1 MRLSAAPTHRM
12 AEEEIPRDPRWAI
25 PLAAIGAILLA
36 IIWYWEQPTLLAFG
50 LVTAAIA
57 AILGLLYLGL
67 SYNGSKSKL
76 YGLKPLTTRMPAVSQ
91 PKGHVHFR
99 TKMFWTVG
107 VLLMY
112 FLLANI
118 YIFGVDQAT
127 VIDLFAS
134 YRAILAGAQGTLMH
148 LGIGPIVTG
157 SIIMQLFTGAKIISL
172 DLTDDED
179 KGMYQ
184 GTQKV
189 LVLAMIFVEAVPQV
203 FGYLTPASSVV
214 ARFGTA
220 SPGNG
225 VLLADAVI
233 IAQLVFGSYLVFLM
247 DEVVS
252 KWGIGSGISLFIAAG
267 VSQQIIQGTINWIP
281 TNPSVAVSAN
291 NPPSGTIPKVLWFL
305 TNYSSSQM
313 ASGGWERILLQQPN
327 PIVALVGT
335 AAIFFLVAWTE
346 STRIELPLSHAEA
359 RGARGR
365 YPLRLIY
372 ASNIPVILMSALLA
386 NVSMIS
392 ILLWSNPTLSHF
404 PVLGHQWW
412 VGTYPSADFARTN
425 GISQSQPI
433 GGGAYYL
440 STVNGLEAWLLP
452 MLNAQIYGAF
462 LFGHTWWEGLVHVG
476 VYFGAMVGGSILFAK
491 FWIQTTNMGPEAVAR
506 QIESTGMQI
515 PGFRRE
521 PRVLRRVLERY
532 IPVITVI
539 SGASVGALAAG
550 ADLIGTLGNASGTG
564 VLLMVGIIINLYEAM
579 GREQLME
586 MNPLFRRFLGG
597 ES

>member
-1 MRLSAAPTHRM
+1 M
-12 AEEEIPRDPRWAI
+12 AEEEIPRNPRWAI
-25 PLAAIGAILLA
+25 PLAALGAVFLA
-36 IIWYWEQPTLLAFG
+36 LIWFWVAPTLLGFLLAVVVVVVV
-50 LVTAAIA
+50 LS
-57 AILGLLYLGL
+57 LLYLGL
-67 SYNGSKSKL
+67 SYDGPKSRL
-76 YGLKPLTTRMPAVSQ
+76 YGLKPVTSRMPAVAQ

-107 VLLMY
+107 VLLLY
-112 FLLANI
+112 FLLTNI
-118 YIFGVDQAT
+118 YLFGVDQAT

-134 YRAILAGAQGTLMH
+134 YRAILAGAQGTLMD

-157 SIIMQLFTGAKIISL
+157 SIIMQLFTGAKIINL

-189 LVLAMIFVEAVPQV
+189 LVVAMIFIEAVPQV
-203 FGYLTPASSVV
+203 FGYISPSTSIVTT
-214 ARFGTA
+214 FGTI

-225 VLLADAVI
+225 LLLANAII

-267 VSQQIIQGTINWIP
+267 VSQQIIQGTLNWVP
-281 TNPSVAVSAN
+281 QNPSAAITAS
-291 NPPSGTIPKVLWFL
+291 NPPSGTIPKTFWFL
-305 TNYSSSQM
+305 THYNASQM
-313 ASGGWERILLQQPN
+313 AGGGWEEVILRAPN
-327 PIVALVGT
+327 PVVALVGT

-386 NVSMIS
+386 NVSVFTV
-392 ILLWSNPTLSHF
+392 LLWSNPTLVHF
-404 PVLGHQWW
+404 PLLGHQWW
-412 VGTYPSADFARTN
+412 VGSYPTSAEVSAT
-425 GISQSQPI
+425 GVSATQPLT
-433 GGGAYYL
+433 GGAYYL
-440 STVNGLEAWLLP
+440 STINGLESWLLP
-452 MLNAQIYGAF
+452 ILNYQEYGGF
-462 LFGHTWWEGLVHVG
+462 LYGHAWWQGLVHVA
-476 VYFGAMVGGSILFAK
+476 VYFSAMVGGSILFAK

-506 QIESTGMQI
+506 QIEASGMQI

-521 PRVLRRVLERY
+521 PRVLRRVLQRY

-539 SGASVGALAAG
+539 SGAAVGALAAG

-586 MNPLFRRFLGG
+586 MNPLLRRFLGG
-597 ES
+597 ET

>member
-1 MRLSAAPTHRM
+1 M
-12 AEEEIPRDPRWAI
+12 ADEEIPRDSRWAI
-25 PLAAIGAILLA
+25 PLAILGFLVVALVWFWDRPTILA
-36 IIWYWEQPTLLAFG
+36 LG
-50 LVTAAIA
+50 LVAVGMFVV
-57 AILGLLYLGL
+57 LGLVYLGL
-67 SYNGSKSKL
+67 SYDGPKSRL
-76 YGLKPLTTRMPAVSQ
+76 YGLQPITSRMPAVSQ

-99 TKMFWTVG
+99 TKLFWTIG
-107 VLLMY
+107 VLLLY

-118 YIFGVDQAT
+118 YLFGVDQST

-157 SIIMQLFTGAKIISL
+157 SIIMQLFTGAKIIDL

-189 LVLAMIFVEAVPQV
+189 LVVAMIFVEAIPQV
-203 FGYLTPASSVV
+203 FGYLTPSASIVTRLG
-214 ARFGTA
+214 AA

-225 VLLADAVI
+225 LLLSNVVI
-233 IAQLVFGSYLVFLM
+233 VAQLVFGSYLVFLM

-252 KWGIGSGISLFIAAG
+252 KWGIGSGVSLFIAAG
-267 VSQQIIQGTINWIP
+267 VSQQIIQGTLNWVP
-281 TNPSVAVSAN
+281 GTPSSPISAQ
-291 NPPSGTIPKVLWFL
+291 NPPSGTIPKTLWFL
-305 TNYSSSQM
+305 THYSASQL
-313 ASGGWERILLQQPN
+313 ASGGWEQILLRQPN
-327 PIVALVGT
+327 PVVALVGT
-335 AAIFFLVAWTE
+335 AVIFFLVAWTE

-386 NVSMIS
+386 NVSMVT

-404 PVLGHQWW
+404 PLLGHAWW
-412 VGTYPSADFARTN
+412 VGSYYNSAQSVAH
-425 GISQSQPI
+425 GGVSQTQPI
-433 GGGAYYL
+433 SGGAYYL
-440 STVNGLEAWLLP
+440 STPSGLESWLLP
-452 MLNAQIYGAF
+452 ILNYGQYSTY
-462 LFGHTWWEGLVHVG
+462 LYGHTWWEGLVHVV

-506 QIESTGMQI
+506 QIEATGMQI

-539 SGASVGALAAG
+539 SGAAVGALAAG

-564 VLLMVGIIINLYEAM
+564 VLLTVGIIINLYEAM

-586 MNPLFRRFLGG
+586 MNPLLRRFLGG
-597 ES
+597 EG

>member
-1 MRLSAAPTHRM
+1 M
-12 AEEEIPRDPRWAI
+12 ADEELPRNPRWAL
-25 PLAAIGAILLA
+25 PLAILGIVILA
-36 IIWYWEQPTLLAFG
+36 VVWFWEAPTLLAFV
-50 LVTAAIA
+50 LVGIA
-57 AILGLLYLGL
+57 VFVVLGLLYLGL
-67 SYNGSKSKL
+67 SYSGPKSRL
-76 YGLKPLTTRMPAVSQ
+76 YGLKPITTRMPAVAQ

-107 VLLMY
+107 VLLLY
-112 FLLANI
+112 FLLTNI
-118 YIFGVDQAT
+118 YLFGVDQAT

-157 SIIMQLFTGAKIISL
+157 SIIMQLFTGAKIINL

-179 KGMYQ
+179 KGTYQ

-189 LVLAMIFVEAVPQV
+189 LVVAMIFVEAIPQV
-203 FGYLTPASSVV
+203 YGYLTPSASLVTSL
-214 ARFGTA
+214 GNA

-225 VLLADAVI
+225 LLLANTII

-267 VSQQIIQGTINWIP
+267 VSQQIIQGTLNWIP
-281 TNPSVAVSAN
+281 QNPSLPITST
-291 NPPSGTIPKVLWFL
+291 NPPSGTIPKTLWFL
-305 TNYSSSQM
+305 THYTASQM
-313 ASGGWERILLQQPN
+313 AGGGWEQVLLRAPN
-327 PIVALVGT
+327 PIIALVGT

-386 NVSMIS
+386 NVSVFS
-392 ILLWSNPTLSHF
+392 VLLWSNPTLLHF
-404 PVLGHQWW
+404 PLLGHQWW
-412 VGTYPSADFARTN
+412 VGSYPTQAQVSTGAISAT
-425 GISQSQPI
+425 QPLT
-433 GGGAYYL
+433 GGAYYL
-440 STVNGLEAWLLP
+440 STVNGLESWLLP
-452 MLNAQIYGAF
+452 ILNYQQYGSF
-462 LFGHTWWEGLVHVG
+462 LYGHTWWQGLIHVA
-476 VYFGAMVGGSILFAK
+476 VYFSAMVGGSILFAK

-506 QIESTGMQI
+506 QIEASGMQI

-521 PRVLRRVLERY
+521 PRVLRRVLQRY

-539 SGASVGALAAG
+539 SGAAVGALAAG

-586 MNPLFRRFLGG
+586 MNPLLRRFLGG

>member
-1 MRLSAAPTHRM
+1 M
-12 AEEEIPRDPRWAI
+12 ADEEIPRDHRWAVA
-25 PLAAIGAILLA
+25 LAVVGIVLLA
-36 IIWYWEQPTLLAFG
+36 LIWYWGSPTPVAFALAAVIVF
-50 LVTAAIA
+50 VVM
-57 AILGLLYLGL
+57 GLLYLGL
-67 SYNGSKSKL
+67 SYNGSRSRL
-76 YGLKPLTTRMPAVSQ
+76 YGLKPITTRMPAVTQ

-99 TKMFWTVG
+99 TKMFWTIG
-107 VLLMY
+107 VLLTY
-112 FLLANI
+112 FLLTNI
-118 YIFGVDQAT
+118 YLFGVDQAT

-157 SIIMQLFTGAKIISL
+157 SIIMQLFTGAKIINL

-179 KGMYQ
+179 KGTYQ

-189 LVLAMIFVEAVPQV
+189 LVIAMIFIEAVPQV
-203 FGYLTPASSVV
+203 FGYLTPSASLVTSL
-214 ARFGTA
+214 GQA

-225 VLLADAVI
+225 LLLGNAI
-233 IAQLVFGSYLVFLM
+233 IVAQLVFGSYLVFLM

-267 VSQQIIQGTINWIP
+267 VSQQIIQGTLNWV
-281 TNPSVAVSAN
+281 PSTPGSPLSLN
-291 NPPSGTIPKVLWFL
+291 NPPSGTIPKTIYFF
-305 TNYSSSQM
+305 TNLSASQM
-313 ASGGWERILLQQPN
+313 AGGGWERVLLRAPN
-327 PIVALVGT
+327 PIIALVGT

-386 NVSMIS
+386 NVSVFT
-392 ILLWSNPTLSHF
+392 ILLWTNPTLVHF
-404 PVLGHQWW
+404 PLIGHQWW
-412 VGTYPSADFARTN
+412 IGSYPTTAYATAN
-425 GISQSQPI
+425 GISQTQPLT
-433 GGGAYYL
+433 GGAYYF

-452 MLNAQIYGAF
+452 ILNYQQYGSF
-462 LFGHTWWEGLVHVG
+462 LVGHAWWQGLIHVG

-506 QIESTGMQI
+506 QIEASGMQI

-539 SGASVGALAAG
+539 SGAAVGALAAG

-586 MNPLFRRFLGG
+586 MNPLLRRFLGG

>member
-1 MRLSAAPTHRM
+1 M
-12 AEEEIPRDPRWAI
+12 AEEEIPRDRRWAL
-25 PLAAIGAILLA
+25 PLALIGGLLLA
-36 IIWYWEQPTLLAFG
+36 VLWFWEAPTIVAFAVIA
-50 LVTAAIA
+50 LVVFIV
-57 AILGLLYLGL
+57 LGLLYLGL
-67 SYNGSKSKL
+67 SYNGTRSKL
-76 YGLKPLTTRMPAVSQ
+76 YGLKPITTRMPAVAQ

-99 TKMFWTVG
+99 TKLFWTLG

-112 FLLANI
+112 FLLTNI
-118 YIFGVDQAT
+118 YLFGVDQAT

-157 SIIMQLFTGAKIISL
+157 SIIMQLFTGAKIINL

-184 GTQKV
+184 GSQKV
-189 LVLAMIFVEAVPQV
+189 VVVAMIFVEAIPQV
-203 FGYLTPASSVV
+203 YGYLTPSASLVSS
-214 ARFGTA
+214 FGQA
-220 SPGNG
+220 SAGNG
-225 VLLADAVI
+225 VLLANSVI
-233 IAQLVFGSYLVFLM
+233 VAQLVFGSYLVFLM

-267 VSQQIIQGTINWIP
+267 VSQQIIQGTLNWVP
-281 TNPSVAVSAN
+281 QSPGAPLSQSNL
-291 NPPSGTIPKVLWFL
+291 PSGTIPKTLWIL
-305 TNYSSSQM
+305 THYTASQM
-313 ASGGWERILLQQPN
+313 AGGGWEQVILRQPN

-335 AAIFFLVAWTE
+335 AAIFFLVAWTA

-386 NVSMIS
+386 NVSMVS
-392 ILLWSNPTLSHF
+392 ILLWTNPTLVHF

-412 VGTYPSADFARTN
+412 VGAYPASASAAQLMGVTQTTP
-425 GISQSQPI
+425 IS
-433 GGGAYYL
+433 GGAYYL

-452 MLNAQIYGAF
+452 ILNSQVYGGY
-462 LFGHTWWEGLVHVG
+462 LVGHSVWQGLLHVV

-506 QIESTGMQI
+506 QIEASGMQI

-539 SGASVGALAAG
+539 SGAAVGALAAG

-586 MNPLFRRFLGG
+586 MNPLLRRFLGG

>member
-1 MRLSAAPTHRM
+1 M
-12 AEEEIPRDPRWAI
+12 ADEEIPRDGRWAL
-25 PLAAIGAILLA
+25 PLLVLGVIVLVLL
-36 IIWYWEQPTLLAFG
+36 WFWEQPTPLAFG
-50 LVTAAIA
+50 LIAAATAAVLA
-57 AILGLLYLGL
+57 LLYLGL
-67 SYNGSKSKL
+67 SYNGPRSKL
-76 YGLKPLTTRMPAVSQ
+76 YGLKPLTTRLPAVTQ

-99 TKMFWTVG
+99 TKMFWTIG
-107 VLLMY
+107 VLLLY
-112 FLLANI
+112 FLLTNI
-118 YIFGVDQAT
+118 YLFGVDQAT

-157 SIIMQLFTGAKIISL
+157 SIIMQLFTGAKIINL

-179 KGMYQ
+179 KGVYQ

-189 LVLAMIFVEAVPQV
+189 IVIAMIFIEAVPQV
-203 FGYLTPASSVV
+203 FGYLTPSASLVTSL
-214 ARFGTA
+214 GQA
-220 SPGNG
+220 SAGNG
-225 VLLADAVI
+225 LLLANSI
-233 IAQLVFGSYLVFLM
+233 IVAQLVFGSYLVFLM

-267 VSQQIIQGTINWIP
+267 VSQQIIQGTINWVP
-281 TNPSVAVSAN
+281 QNPALGVTLT
-291 NPPSGTIPKVLWFL
+291 NPPSGTIPKTIYFL
-305 TNYSSSQM
+305 THLSASQM
-313 ASGGWERILLQQPN
+313 AGGGWEQILLRQPN

-346 STRIELPLSHAEA
+346 STRIELPLSHAES

-392 ILLWSNPTLSHF
+392 ILLWTNPALVHF
-404 PVLGHQWW
+404 PLLGHQWW
-412 VGTYPSADFARTN
+412 IGGYPTAAQ
-425 GISQSQPI
+425 ISQHGLSQTTPI
-433 GGGAYYL
+433 SGGAYYL
-440 STVNGLEAWLLP
+440 STVNGLESWLLP
-452 MLNAQIYGAF
+452 IFNYQTYGQFIYP
-462 LFGHTWWEGLVHVG
+462 HNVWQGLLHVAI
-476 VYFGAMVGGSILFAK
+476 YFGAMVGGSILFAK

-506 QIESTGMQI
+506 QIEASGMQI

-539 SGASVGALAAG
+539 SGAAVGALAAG

-586 MNPLFRRFLGG
+586 MNPLLRRFLGG

>member
-1 MRLSAAPTHRM
+1 
-12 AEEEIPRDPRWAI
+12 
-25 PLAAIGAILLA
+25 
-36 IIWYWEQPTLLAFG
+36 
-50 LVTAAIA
+50 
-57 AILGLLYLGL
+57 
-67 SYNGSKSKL
+67 
-76 YGLKPLTTRMPAVSQ
+76 
-91 PKGHVHFR
+91 
-99 TKMFWTVG
+99 
-107 VLLMY
+107 MY
-112 FLLANI
+112 FLLTNI
-118 YIFGVDQAT
+118 YLFGVDQAT

-157 SIIMQLFTGAKIISL
+157 SIIMQLFTGAKIINL

-179 KGMYQ
+179 KGVYQ

-189 LVLAMIFVEAVPQV
+189 LVIAMIFIEAVPQV
-203 FGYLTPASSVV
+203 YGYLTPSSSLVSTL
-214 ARFGTA
+214 GTA

-225 VLLADAVI
+225 ALLANTVI

-267 VSQQIIQGTINWIP
+267 VSQQIIQGTLNWVP
-281 TNPSVAVSAN
+281 QTPGAPLGPGNL
-291 NPPSGTIPKVLWFL
+291 PSGTIPKTLYVL
-305 TNYSSSQM
+305 THYSASAM
-313 ASGGWERILLQQPN
+313 AGGGWETIILQQPN
-327 PIVALVGT
+327 PVVALVGT

-386 NVSMIS
+386 NVSMVS
-392 ILLWSNPTLSHF
+392 ILLWTNPTLAHF
-404 PVLGHQWW
+404 PILGHQWW
-412 VGTYPSADFARTN
+412 VGSYLSAAQSKST
-425 GISQSQPI
+425 GIAQTQPMT
-433 GGGAYYL
+433 GGAYYL
-440 STVNGLEAWLLP
+440 STVNGLASWLLP
-452 MLNAQIYGAF
+452 LINYQAYGKF
-462 LFGHTWWEGLVHVG
+462 LYSHTWWQGLVHVV

-491 FWIQTTNMGPEAVAR
+491 FWIQTTNMGPEAVAK
-506 QIESTGMQI
+506 QIEASGMQI

-539 SGASVGALAAG
+539 SGAAVGALAAG

-586 MNPLFRRFLGG
+586 MNPLLRRFLGG

>member
-1 MRLSAAPTHRM
+1 M
-12 AEEEIPRDPRWAI
+12 ADEEIPRDGRWAL
-25 PLAAIGAILLA
+25 PLLVLGVIVLVLL
-36 IIWYWEQPTLLAFG
+36 WFWEQPTPLAFG
-50 LVTAAIA
+50 LIAAATAAVLA
-57 AILGLLYLGL
+57 LLYLGL
-67 SYNGSKSKL
+67 SYNGPRSKL
-76 YGLKPLTTRMPAVSQ
+76 YGLKPLTTRLPAVTQ

-99 TKMFWTVG
+99 TKMFWTIG
-107 VLLMY
+107 VLLLY
-112 FLLANI
+112 FLLTNI
-118 YIFGVDQAT
+118 YLFGVDQAT

-157 SIIMQLFTGAKIISL
+157 SIIMQLFTGAKIINL

-179 KGMYQ
+179 KGVYQ

-189 LVLAMIFVEAVPQV
+189 IVIAMIFIEAVPPV
-203 FGYLTPASSVV
+203 FGYLTPSASLVTSL
-214 ARFGTA
+214 GQA
-220 SPGNG
+220 SAGNG
-225 VLLADAVI
+225 LLLANSI
-233 IAQLVFGSYLVFLM
+233 IVAQLVFGSYLVFLM

-267 VSQQIIQGTINWIP
+267 VSQQIIQGTINWVP
-281 TNPSVAVSAN
+281 QNPALGVTLT
-291 NPPSGTIPKVLWFL
+291 NPPSGTIPKTIYFL
-305 TNYSSSQM
+305 THLSASQM
-313 ASGGWERILLQQPN
+313 AGGGWEQILLRQPN

-346 STRIELPLSHAEA
+346 STRIELPLSHAES

-392 ILLWSNPTLSHF
+392 ILLWTNPALVHF
-404 PVLGHQWW
+404 PLLGHQWW
-412 VGTYPSADFARTN
+412 IGGYPTAAQ
-425 GISQSQPI
+425 ISQHGLSQTTPI
-433 GGGAYYL
+433 SGGAYYL
-440 STVNGLEAWLLP
+440 STVNGLESWLLP
-452 MLNAQIYGAF
+452 IFNYQTYGQFIYP
-462 LFGHTWWEGLVHVG
+462 HNVWQGLLHVAI
-476 VYFGAMVGGSILFAK
+476 YFGAMVGGSILFAK

-506 QIESTGMQI
+506 QIEASGMQI

-539 SGASVGALAAG
+539 SGAAVGALAAG

-586 MNPLFRRFLGG
+586 MNPLLRRFLGG

>member
-1 MRLSAAPTHRM
+1 MP
-12 AEEEIPRDPRWAI
+12 EEEIPRDRRWAV
-25 PLAAIGAILLA
+25 PLLILGAIILAIVWFWDRPTAIGLG
-36 IIWYWEQPTLLAFG
+36 IIGVA
-50 LVTAAIA
+50 VA
-57 AILGLLYLGL
+57 AILALLYLGL
-67 SYNGSKSKL
+67 SYNGSRSRL
-76 YGLKPLTTRMPAVSQ
+76 YGLKPVASRMPAIAQ

-99 TKMFWTVG
+99 TKMFWTIG
-107 VLLMY
+107 ILLMY
-112 FLLANI
+112 FLLTNI
-118 YIFGVDQAT
+118 YLFGVDQST

-134 YRAILAGAQGTLMH
+134 YRAILAGAQGTLMD

-157 SIIMQLFTGAKIISL
+157 SIIMQLFVGAKIINL

-179 KGMYQ
+179 KGTYQ

-189 LVLAMIFVEAVPQV
+189 IVVAMIFIEAIPQV
-203 FGYLTPASSVV
+203 FGYITPSASIVSSLG
-214 ARFGTA
+214 AA

-225 VLLADAVI
+225 LLLANTII

-267 VSQQIIQGTINWIP
+267 VSQQIIQGTLNWVP
-281 TNPSVAVSAN
+281 QTPGVGLSPS
-291 NPPSGTIPKVLWFL
+291 NPPSGAIPKTLYFL
-305 TNYSSSQM
+305 THYSASQM
-313 ASGGWERILLQQPN
+313 AGGGWEEVLLRTPN

-335 AAIFFLVAWTE
+335 AVIFFLVAWTE

-386 NVSMIS
+386 NVSMVTV
-392 ILLWSNPTLSHF
+392 LLWTNPTLVHF
-404 PVLGHQWW
+404 PLIGHQWW
-412 VGTYPSADFARTN
+412 IGSYPSASFA
-425 GISQSQPI
+425 SQNNLSQTTPLT
-433 GGGAYYL
+433 GGAYYL
-440 STVNGLEAWLLP
+440 STPNGLESWLLP
-452 MLNAQIYGAF
+452 ILNYGQYGSF
-462 LFGHTWWEGLVHVG
+462 LVGHAWWQGLVHVA

-506 QIESTGMQI
+506 QIEASGMQI

-539 SGASVGALAAG
+539 SGAAVGALAAG

-564 VLLMVGIIINLYEAM
+564 VLLTVGIIINLYEAM

-586 MNPLFRRFLGG
+586 MNPLLRRFLGG

>member
-1 MRLSAAPTHRM
+1 MVD
-12 AEEEIPRDPRWAI
+12 EEIPRDHRWAI
-25 PLAAIGAILLA
+25 ALAVVGLVLLALIWFWGQPTPIGFALAAVIL
-36 IIWYWEQPTLLAFG
+36 FVVMG
-50 LVTAAIA
+50 V
-57 AILGLLYLGL
+57 LYLGL
-67 SYNGSKSKL
+67 SYQGSRSRL
-76 YGLKPLTTRMPAVSQ
+76 YGLKPITTRMPAVSQ

-99 TKMFWTVG
+99 TKMFWTIG
-107 VLLMY
+107 ILLLY
-112 FLLANI
+112 FLLTNI
-118 YIFGVDQAT
+118 YLFGVDQAT

-157 SIIMQLFTGAKIISL
+157 SIIMQLFVGAKIINL

-179 KGMYQ
+179 KGTYQ

-189 LVLAMIFVEAVPQV
+189 LVVAMIFIEAVPQV
-203 FGYLTPASSVV
+203 FGYLTPSASLVTSLGS
-214 ARFGTA
+214 F

-225 VLLADAVI
+225 ALLANVII

-267 VSQQIIQGTINWIP
+267 VSQQIVQGTLNWVP
-281 TNPSVAVSAN
+281 QNPAAAISTA
-291 NPPSGTIPKVLWFL
+291 NPPSGTIPKTIYFFTHL
-305 TNYSSSQM
+305 SASQM
-313 ASGGWERILLQQPN
+313 AGGGWELVLLRQPN
-327 PIVALVGT
+327 PIIALVGT

-346 STRIELPLSHAEA
+346 STRIELPLSHAES

-386 NVSMIS
+386 NVSVFT
-392 ILLWSNPTLSHF
+392 ILLWTNPTLIHF
-404 PVLGHQWW
+404 PLIGHQWW
-412 VGTYPSADFARTN
+412 IGSYPTAAQASLL
-425 GISQSQPI
+425 GVSQTQPLT
-433 GGGAYYL
+433 GGAYYL

-452 MLNAQIYGAF
+452 ILNYQQYGSF
-462 LFGHTWWEGLVHVG
+462 LVGHSWWQGLVHVA

-506 QIESTGMQI
+506 QIEASGMQI

-539 SGASVGALAAG
+539 SGAAVGALAAG

-586 MNPLFRRFLGG
+586 MNPLLRRFLGG
-597 ES
+597 EA

>member
-1 MRLSAAPTHRM
+1 MV
-12 AEEEIPRDPRWAI
+12 EEEIPRDYRWAI
-25 PLAAIGAILLA
+25 PLIVLGVVLLSLDWVWGAPSILSF
-36 IIWYWEQPTLLAFG
+36 TLLAVG
-50 LVTAAIA
+50 LFVLLALIF
-57 AILGLLYLGL
+57 LGI
-67 SYNGSKSKL
+67 SYNGTKSKL
-76 YGLKPLTTRMPAVSQ
+76 YGLKPITSRMPAVAQ

-99 TKMFWTVG
+99 TKMFWTIG
-107 VLLMY
+107 VLLLY
-112 FLLANI
+112 FLLTNI
-118 YIFGVDQAT
+118 YLFGVDQAT

-157 SIIMQLFTGAKIISL
+157 SIIMQLFVGAKIINL

-184 GTQKV
+184 GSQKV
-189 LVLAMIFVEAVPQV
+189 VVVAMIFVEAIPQV
-203 FGYLTPASSVV
+203 FGYLTPSSSIVNSFN
-214 ARFGTA
+214 AA

-225 VLLADAVI
+225 MILVETVI

-267 VSQQIIQGTINWIP
+267 VSQQIVQGSLNWLPQTPGEPI
-281 TNPSVAVSAN
+281 SQL
-291 NPPSGTIPKVLWFL
+291 NPPSGTIPKALWFF
-305 TNYSSSQM
+305 THYTASQM
-313 ASGGWERILLQQPN
+313 AGGGWEQVLLHAPN
-327 PIVALVGT
+327 PVVALAGT

-386 NVSMIS
+386 NVSMFS
-392 ILLWSNPTLSHF
+392 ILLWSNPTLMHF
-404 PVLGHQWW
+404 PLIGHQWW
-412 VGTYPSADFARTN
+412 IGSYPASATAAQAM
-425 GISQSQPI
+425 GISQTTPLS
-433 GGGAYYL
+433 GGAYYL
-440 STVNGLEAWLLP
+440 STVNGLESWLLP
-452 MLNAQIYGAF
+452 LLNYQLYGNF
-462 LFGHTWWEGLVHVG
+462 LVNHQWWQALIHVA
-476 VYFGAMVGGSILFAK
+476 VYFSVMVAGSIMFAK

-506 QIESTGMQI
+506 QIEASGMQI

-539 SGASVGALAAG
+539 SGAAVGALAAG
-550 ADLIGTLGNASGTG
+550 ADLIGTVGNASGTG
-564 VLLMVGIIINLYEAM
+564 VLLTVGIIINLYEAM

-586 MNPLFRRFLGG
+586 MNPLLRRFLGG

>member
-1 MRLSAAPTHRM
+1 M
-12 AEEEIPRDPRWAI
+12 AVDDEIPRNWNWAI
-25 PLAAIGAILLA
+25 PLAVLGGIILILYWFWGA
-36 IIWYWEQPTLLAFG
+36 PTIVGFGIVAFA
-50 LVTAAIA
+50 LFL
-57 AILGLLYLGL
+57 ILGLILLGL
-67 SYNGSKSKL
+67 SYDGPKSRL
-76 YGLKPLTTRMPAVSQ
+76 YGLKPITSRMPAIAPSG
-91 PKGHVHFR
+91 GHVHFR
-99 TKMFWTVG
+99 RKMFWVIA
-107 VLLMY
+107 VLLLY
-112 FLLANI
+112 FLLTNV
-118 YIFGVDQAT
+118 YLFGVDQAT
-127 VIDLFAS
+127 VIDLFQS

-157 SIIMQLFTGAKIISL
+157 SIIMQLFTGAKIINL

-179 KGMYQ
+179 KGTYQ
-184 GTQKV
+184 GSQKV
-189 LVLAMIFVEAVPQV
+189 IVIAMIFVEAIPQV
-203 FGYLTPASSVV
+203 FGYLNPSTSLVSGLNA
-214 ARFGTA
+214 A

-225 VLLADAVI
+225 VLLANMII

-267 VSQQIIQGTINWIP
+267 VSQQIIQGTLNWVP
-281 TNPSVAVSAN
+281 QQPSLPVSST
-291 NPPSGTIPKVLWFL
+291 NPPSGTIPKTIYFF
-305 TNYSSSQM
+305 TNYNAQNL
-313 ASGGWERILLQQPN
+313 AGGGWEQILLHAPN
-327 PIVALVGT
+327 PVIALVGT

-372 ASNIPVILMSALLA
+372 ASNIPVILMAALLA
-386 NVSMIS
+386 NVSMFT

-404 PVLGHQWW
+404 PLLGGQWW
-412 VGTYPSADFARTN
+412 IGSYPTA
-425 GISQSQPI
+425 SQAANMGVSQTTPLT
-433 GGGAYYL
+433 GGAYYL
-440 STVNGLEAWLLP
+440 STVQGLEQWLLP
-452 MLNAQIYGAF
+452 LLNPGQYGSLLVGHQWWQDLAHVLIYF
-462 LFGHTWWEGLVHVG
+462 SV
-476 VYFGAMVGGSILFAK
+476 MVLGSILFAK

-506 QIESTGMQI
+506 QIEASGMQI

-521 PRVLRRVLERY
+521 PRVLRRVLARY

-539 SGASVGALAAG
+539 SGAAVGALAAG

-564 VLLMVGIIINLYEAM
+564 VLLTVGIIINLYEAM

-597 ES
+597 E

>member
-1 MRLSAAPTHRM
+1 MVD
-12 AEEEIPRDPRWAI
+12 EEIPRDPRWAV
-25 PLAAIGAILLA
+25 PL
-36 IIWYWEQPTLLAFG
+36 
-50 LVTAAIA
+50 
-57 AILGLLYLGL
+57 AILGFLVVALVWFWARPTILALVLISAAMFILLGLVYLGL
-67 SYNGSKSKL
+67 SYSGPKSRL
-76 YGLKPLTTRMPAVSQ
+76 YGLKPITSRMPAVSQ

-99 TKMFWTVG
+99 TKLFWTIG
-107 VLLMY
+107 VLLLY
-112 FLLANI
+112 YLLANI
-118 YIFGVDQAT
+118 YIYGVDQAT

-157 SIIMQLFTGAKIISL
+157 SIIMQLFTGAKIINL

-179 KGMYQ
+179 KGTYQ

-189 LVLAMIFVEAVPQV
+189 LVVAMIFVEAVPQV
-203 FGYLTPASSVV
+203 FGYLTPSATIVKGL
-214 ARFGTA
+214 GTA
-220 SPGNG
+220 VPGNG
-225 VLLADAVI
+225 MLLAETII

-267 VSQQIIQGTINWIP
+267 VSQQIIQGTLNWVP
-281 TNPSVAVSAN
+281 ENPSTAISAT
-291 NPPSGTIPKVLWFL
+291 NPPSGTIPKTLWFV
-305 TNYSSSQM
+305 THYSASQM
-313 ASGGWERILLQQPN
+313 AGSGWEQVLLRQPN

-386 NVSMIS
+386 NVSMVA

-404 PVLGHQWW
+404 PLLGHQWW
-412 VGTYPSADFARTN
+412 VGSYLSSSVASTK
-425 GISQSQPI
+425 GISATQPI
-433 GGGAYYL
+433 SGGAYYL
-440 STVNGLEAWLLP
+440 STPNGLEAWLLP
-452 MLNAQIYGAF
+452 IFNFQAYSAYLYGHSE
-462 LFGHTWWEGLVHVG
+462 LQGIVHVL
-476 VYFGAMVGGSILFAK
+476 VYLGAMVGGSILFAK

-506 QIESTGMQI
+506 QIEATGMQI

-550 ADLIGTLGNASGTG
+550 ADMIGTLGNASGTG
-564 VLLMVGIIINLYEAM
+564 VLLTVGIIINLYEAM

-586 MNPLFRRFLGG
+586 MNPLLRRFLGG
-597 ES
+597 EG

>member
-1 MRLSAAPTHRM
+1 M
-12 AEEEIPRDPRWAI
+12 AQDDEIPRNPRWAV
-25 PLAAIGAILLA
+25 PLLVVGVVLLSLVWFWDKPTLLGLGLVGVAVGAIL
-36 IIWYWEQPTLLAFG
+36 T
-50 LVTAAIA
+50 
-57 AILGLLYLGL
+57 LLYLGL
-67 SYNGSKSKL
+67 SYDGPKSKL
-76 YGLKPLTTRMPAVSQ
+76 YGLKPITSRMPAVQQ

-99 TKMFWTVG
+99 TKMSWTIG
-107 VLLMY
+107 VLLTY
-112 FLLANI
+112 FLLTNI
-118 YIFGVDQAT
+118 YLFGVDQST

-157 SIIMQLFTGAKIISL
+157 SIIMQLFTGAKIIGL

-179 KGMYQ
+179 KGTYQ

-189 LVLAMIFVEAVPQV
+189 VVIAMIFIEAIPQV
-203 FGYLTPASSVV
+203 FGYLTPSSSIVASLNL
-214 ARFGTA
+214 A

-225 VLLADAVI
+225 PLLANAI
-233 IAQLVFGSYLVFLM
+233 IIGQLVLGSYLVFLM

-267 VSQQIIQGTINWIP
+267 VSQQIIQGTLNWL
-281 TNPSVAVSAN
+281 PSTPSSPISYQ
-291 NPPSGTIPKVLWFL
+291 NPPSGTIPKALWFL
-305 TNYSSSQM
+305 THWSASQM
-313 ASGGWERILLQQPN
+313 AGGGWEKVLLSPPN
-327 PIVALVGT
+327 PVVALVGT
-335 AAIFFLVAWTE
+335 AAIFFMVAWTE

-404 PVLGHQWW
+404 PLLGHEWW
-412 VGTYPSADFARTN
+412 IGSYPTAAFASAHN
-425 GISQSQPI
+425 LSQTQPLT
-433 GGGAYYL
+433 GGAYYL
-440 STVNGLEAWLLP
+440 STPNGLESWLLP
-452 MLNAQIYGAF
+452 ILNYQQYGGFLYFHAWWQGILHVSIYF
-462 LFGHTWWEGLVHVG
+462 V
-476 VYFGAMVGGSILFAK
+476 AMVVGSILFAK

-506 QIESTGMQI
+506 QIEATGMQI

-539 SGASVGALAAG
+539 SGAAVGSLAAG

-564 VLLMVGIIINLYEAM
+564 VLLTVGIIINLYEAM

-586 MNPLFRRFLGG
+586 MNPLLRRFLGG

>member
-1 MRLSAAPTHRM
+1 M
-12 AEEEIPRDPRWAI
+12 ADEEIPRDHRWAI
-25 PLAAIGAILLA
+25 PLSVIGVGLFA
-36 IIWYWEQPTLLAFG
+36 IIWIWGQPTPIALVVAGVLIFVLLG
-50 LVTAAIA
+50 V
-57 AILGLLYLGL
+57 LYLGL
-67 SYNGSKSKL
+67 SYAGPRSRL
-76 YGLKPLTTRMPAVSQ
+76 YGLKPITTRMPAVSQ

-99 TKMFWTVG
+99 TKLLWTIG
-107 VLLMY
+107 ILLLY
-112 FLLANI
+112 FLLTNI
-118 YIFGVDQAT
+118 YLFGVDQST

-157 SIIMQLFTGAKIISL
+157 SIIMQLFTGAKIINL

-189 LVLAMIFVEAVPQV
+189 LVVAMIFIEAVPQV
-203 FGYLTPASSVV
+203 FGYLTPSSSLVASLGS
-214 ARFGTA
+214 A

-225 VLLADAVI
+225 VLLANVII

-267 VSQQIIQGTINWIP
+267 VSQQIVQGTINWIP
-281 TNPSVAVSAN
+281 QTPSAPVSTGN
-291 NPPSGTIPKVLWFL
+291 LPSGTIPKMIYVFTHL
-305 TNYSSSQM
+305 SASQM
-313 ASGGWERILLQQPN
+313 ASGGWELVLLRQPN
-327 PIVALVGT
+327 PLIALIGT

-386 NVSMIS
+386 NVSVFT
-392 ILLWSNPTLSHF
+392 ILLWTNPTLIHF
-404 PVLGHQWW
+404 PVIGHQWW
-412 VGTYPSADFARTN
+412 IGSYPTSTQATAL
-425 GISQSQPI
+425 GISQTQPLT
-433 GGGAYYL
+433 GGAYYF
-440 STVNGLEAWLLP
+440 STVNGLESWLLP
-452 MLNAQIYGAF
+452 IINYQQYGQF
-462 LFGHTWWEGLVHVG
+462 LVGHTWWQGLVHVV

-491 FWIQTTNMGPEAVAR
+491 FWIQTTNMGPEAVAK
-506 QIESTGMQI
+506 QIEASGMQI

-539 SGASVGALAAG
+539 SGAAVGALAAG

-586 MNPLFRRFLGG
+586 MNPLLRRFLGG
-597 ES
+597 EA

>member
-1 MRLSAAPTHRM
+1 MVD
-12 AEEEIPRDPRWAI
+12 EEIPRDHRWALALAVLGI
-25 PLAAIGAILLA
+25 VLLALVWYWGHPTLIAFVLAAVIVFVVMG
-36 IIWYWEQPTLLAFG
+36 
-50 LVTAAIA
+50 V
-57 AILGLLYLGL
+57 LYLGL
-67 SYNGSKSKL
+67 SYEGSRSRL
-76 YGLKPLTTRMPAVSQ
+76 YGLKPITTRMPAVSQ

-99 TKMFWTVG
+99 TKMFWTIG
-107 VLLMY
+107 ILLLY
-112 FLLANI
+112 FLLTNI
-118 YIFGVDQAT
+118 YLFGVDQAT

-157 SIIMQLFTGAKIISL
+157 SIIMQLFVGAKIINL

-189 LVLAMIFVEAVPQV
+189 LVVAMIFIEAVPQV
-203 FGYLTPASSVV
+203 FGYLTPSASIVSSLGSV
-214 ARFGTA
+214 

-225 VLLADAVI
+225 LLLANTI
-233 IAQLVFGSYLVFLM
+233 IVAQLVFGSYLVFLM

-267 VSQQIIQGTINWIP
+267 VSQQIVQGTLNWVP
-281 TNPSVAVSAN
+281 ESGVGTAVSAA
-291 NPPSGTIPKVLWFL
+291 NPPSGTIPKTIYFFTHL
-305 TNYSSSQM
+305 SASQM
-313 ASGGWERILLQQPN
+313 AGGGWELVLLRQPN
-327 PIVALVGT
+327 PIIALVGT

-346 STRIELPLSHAEA
+346 STRIELPLSHAES

-386 NVSMIS
+386 NVSVFT
-392 ILLWSNPTLSHF
+392 ILLWTNPTLIHF
-404 PVLGHQWW
+404 PLIGHQWW
-412 VGTYPSADFARTN
+412 IGSYPASSAAASAL
-425 GISQSQPI
+425 GVSQTQPLT
-433 GGGAYYL
+433 GGAYYF
-440 STVNGLEAWLLP
+440 STVNGLESWLLP
-452 MLNAQIYGAF
+452 ILNYQEYGSA
-462 LFGHTWWEGLVHVG
+462 LVNHTWWQGLVHVA

-506 QIESTGMQI
+506 QIEASGMQI

-539 SGASVGALAAG
+539 SGAAVGALAAG

-586 MNPLFRRFLGG
+586 MNPLLRRFLGG
-597 ES
+597 ET

>member
-1 MRLSAAPTHRM
+1 M
-12 AEEEIPRDPRWAI
+12 ADEEIPRDNRWAI
-25 PLAAIGAILLA
+25 ALGVLAVAIVGLV
-36 IIWYWEQPTLLAFG
+36 WFWTSPTLIG
-50 LVTAAIA
+50 LILTAAVVA
-57 AILGLLYLGL
+57 VVMGLLYLGL
-67 SYNGSKSKL
+67 SYNGSRSRL
-76 YGLKPLTTRMPAVSQ
+76 YGLKPITSRMPAVSQ

-99 TKMFWTVG
+99 TKMFWTIG
-107 VLLMY
+107 ILLMY
-112 FLLANI
+112 FLLTNI
-118 YIFGVDQAT
+118 YLFGVDQST
-127 VIDLFAS
+127 IIDLFAS
-134 YRAILAGAQGTLMH
+134 YRSILAGAQGTLMD

-157 SIIMQLFTGAKIISL
+157 SIIMQLFVGAKIIGL

-189 LVLAMIFVEAVPQV
+189 LVVAMIFVEAIPQV
-203 FGYLTPASSVV
+203 FGYITPSAGLVTSL
-214 ARFGTA
+214 GTV

-225 VLLADAVI
+225 MLLADAI
-233 IAQLVFGSYLVFLM
+233 IVAQLVFGSYLVFLM

-267 VSQQIIQGTINWIP
+267 VSQQIVQGTLNWLP
-281 TNPSVAVSAN
+281 ENPSVALSAT
-291 NPPSGTIPKVLWFL
+291 NPPSGTIPKMLYFFTHL
-305 TNYSSSQM
+305 SASQM
-313 ASGGWERILLQQPN
+313 ASGGWQAVLLTAPN
-327 PIVALVGT
+327 PLIALVGT

-386 NVSMIS
+386 NVSVFT
-392 ILLWSNPTLSHF
+392 ILLWTNPTLIHF
-404 PVLGHQWW
+404 PLIGHQWW
-412 VGTYPSADFARTN
+412 IGSYPTSTQATAL
-425 GISQSQPI
+425 GVSQTQPLT
-433 GGGAYYL
+433 GGAYYF
-440 STVNGLEAWLLP
+440 STVNGLETWLLP
-452 MLNAQIYGAF
+452 ILNYQQYGAY
-462 LFGHTWWEGLVHVG
+462 LIGHSWWQGLVHVA

-491 FWIQTTNMGPEAVAR
+491 FWIQTTNMGPEAVAK
-506 QIESTGMQI
+506 QIEASGMQI

-539 SGASVGALAAG
+539 SGAAVGALAAG

-586 MNPLFRRFLGG
+586 MNPLLRRFLGG

>member
-1 MRLSAAPTHRM
+1 M
-12 AEEEIPRDPRWAI
+12 AEEETPRDSRWAL
-25 PLAAIGAILLA
+25 PLAVIGILVMSV
-36 IIWYWEQPTLLAFG
+36 IWYWDRPTIFG
-50 LVTAAIA
+50 L
-57 AILGLLYLGL
+57 AILGAAVAAVLGLMYLGL
-67 SYNGSKSKL
+67 SYDGSRSKL
-76 YGLKPLTTRMPAVSQ
+76 YGLKPLTDRLPAVTQ

-99 TKMFWTVG
+99 TKMFWTIG
-107 VLLMY
+107 ILLLY
-112 FLLANI
+112 FLLTNI
-118 YIFGVDQAT
+118 YLFGIDRAT

-157 SIIMQLFTGAKIISL
+157 SIIMQLFTGAKIINL
-172 DLTDDED
+172 DLTDDQD
-179 KGMYQ
+179 KAVYQ
-184 GTQKV
+184 GSQKV
-189 LVLAMIFVEAVPQV
+189 VVIAMIFVESIPQV
-203 FGYLTPASSVV
+203 FGYLTPSGSLVASL
-214 ARFGTA
+214 GTA

-225 VLLADAVI
+225 LLLANSI
-233 IAQLVFGSYLVFLM
+233 IVAQLVFGSYLVFLM

-267 VSQQIIQGTINWIP
+267 VSQQIIQGTLNWIP
-281 TNPSVAVSAN
+281 ASGAGTAISYPN
-291 NPPSGTIPKVLWFL
+291 NLPAGTIPKTIWVLTHL
-305 TNYSSSQM
+305 TASQM
-313 ASGGWERILLQQPN
+313 ASGGWEEILLRQPN

-386 NVSMIS
+386 NVSMVS
-392 ILLWSNPTLSHF
+392 ILLWTNPTLVHF
-404 PVLGHQWW
+404 PLLGHQWW
-412 VGTYPSADFARTN
+412 IGSYAASAQN
-425 GISQSQPI
+425 QYGVSQTTPLT
-433 GGGAYYL
+433 GGAYYL
-440 STVNGLEAWLLP
+440 STVNGLESWLLP
-452 MLNAQIYGAF
+452 LINYQSYGNF
-462 LFGHTWWEGLVHVG
+462 LVGHTWWQGLLHVA

-491 FWIQTTNMGPEAVAR
+491 FWITPPNMGPAAVAR
-506 QIESTGMQI
+506 QIEASGMQI

-539 SGASVGALAAG
+539 SGAAGGALAAG

-586 MNPLFRRFLGG
+586 MNPLLRRFLGG
-597 ES
+597 ET

>member
-1 MRLSAAPTHRM
+1 M
-12 AEEEIPRDPRWAI
+12 ADEEIPRDPRWAV
-25 PLAAIGAILLA
+25 PLAILGFLVVA
-36 IIWYWEQPTLLAFG
+36 LVWFWDRPTLLA
-50 LVTAAIA
+50 
-57 AILGLLYLGL
+57 LGLISVGMFVIMGLIYLGL
-67 SYNGSKSKL
+67 SYAGPKSRL
-76 YGLKPLTTRMPAVSQ
+76 YGLKPVTSRMPAVSQ

-99 TKMFWTVG
+99 TKLFWTIG
-107 VLLMY
+107 VLLLY

-118 YIFGVDQAT
+118 YLFGVDQAT
-127 VIDLFAS
+127 VIDLFQS

-157 SIIMQLFTGAKIISL
+157 SIIMQLFTGAKIIDL

-189 LVLAMIFVEAVPQV
+189 LVVAMIFVEAVPQV
-203 FGYLTPASSVV
+203 FGYLTPSVSIV
-214 ARFGTA
+214 TRLGTA

-225 VLLADAVI
+225 NLLADLVI
-233 IAQLVFGSYLVFLM
+233 VSQLVFGSYLVFLM

-252 KWGIGSGISLFIAAG
+252 KWGIGSGVSLFIAAG
-267 VSQQIIQGTINWIP
+267 VSQQIIQGTLNWLPQTPSNPVSP
-281 TNPSVAVSAN
+281 T
-291 NPPSGTIPKVLWFL
+291 NPPSGTIPKTLYFL
-305 TNYSSSQM
+305 THYSASQM
-313 ASGGWERILLQQPN
+313 AAGGWEQVLLRQPN

-392 ILLWSNPTLSHF
+392 ILLWSNPTLSRF
-404 PVLGHQWW
+404 PVFGHQWW
-412 VGTYPSADFARTN
+412 VGSYYTA
-425 GISQSQPI
+425 SQAQTLGVSQTQPI
-433 GGGAYYL
+433 SGGAYYL
-440 STVNGLEAWLLP
+440 STPNGLESWLLP
-452 MLNAQIYGAF
+452 IINFGQYHVF
-462 LFGHTWWEGLVHVG
+462 LYSHTWWEGMIHVA

-506 QIESTGMQI
+506 QIEATGMQI

-586 MNPLFRRFLGG
+586 MNPLLRRFLGG
-597 ES
+597 EG

>member
-1 MRLSAAPTHRM
+1 MPVDD
-12 AEEEIPRDPRWAI
+12 EVPRDPRWAV
-25 PLAAIGAILLA
+25 PLLVLGVVILSLVWFWDRPSLLGLLLIGVGLLA
-36 IIWYWEQPTLLAFG
+36 ILFLM
-50 LVTAAIA
+50 
-57 AILGLLYLGL
+57 YLGL
-67 SYNGSKSKL
+67 SYAGPKSKL
-76 YGLKPLTTRMPAVSQ
+76 YGLKPVTTRMPAVAQ

-107 VLLMY
+107 ILLTY
-112 FLLANI
+112 FLLTNI
-118 YIFGVDQAT
+118 YLFGVDQAT
-127 VIDLFAS
+127 VVDLFAS

-157 SIIMQLFTGAKIISL
+157 SIIMQLFTGAKIIGL

-179 KGMYQ
+179 KGVYQ

-189 LVLAMIFVEAVPQV
+189 VVLAMIFVEAIPQV
-203 FGYLTPASSVV
+203 FGYLTPSTSIVSSLNL
-214 ARFGTA
+214 A

-225 VLLADAVI
+225 LLLANTII

-267 VSQQIIQGTINWIP
+267 VSQQLIQGTVNWIP
-281 TNPSVAVSAN
+281 ATPSVAVSAN
-291 NPPSGTIPKVLWFL
+291 NPPSGTIPKTLYFL
-305 TNYSSSQM
+305 THYSASQM
-313 ASGGWERILLQQPN
+313 ASGGWEKILLQSPN

-335 AAIFFLVAWTE
+335 AAIFFMVAWTE

-392 ILLWSNPTLSHF
+392 ILLWSNPTLSRF
-404 PVLGHQWW
+404 PVFGHAWW
-412 VGTYPSADFARTN
+412 VGSYPTAATASST
-425 GISQSQPI
+425 GISQTQAI
-433 GGGAYYL
+433 TGGAYYL
-440 STVNGLEAWLLP
+440 STPNGLGSWLLP
-452 MLNAQIYGAF
+452 MLNYQTYGSA
-462 LFGHTWWEGLVHVG
+462 LFGHTWWQGLVHVA

-506 QIESTGMQI
+506 QIEATGMQI

-539 SGASVGALAAG
+539 SGAAVGALAAG

-564 VLLMVGIIINLYEAM
+564 VLLTVGIIINLYEAM

-586 MNPLFRRFLGG
+586 MNPLLRRFLGG

>member
-1 MRLSAAPTHRM
+1 MV
-12 AEEEIPRDPRWAI
+12 EEEIPRDYRWAI
-25 PLAAIGAILLA
+25 PLIVLGVVLLSLDWVWGAPSILSF
-36 IIWYWEQPTLLAFG
+36 TLLAVG
-50 LVTAAIA
+50 LFVLLALIF
-57 AILGLLYLGL
+57 LGI
-67 SYNGSKSKL
+67 SYNGTKSKL
-76 YGLKPLTTRMPAVSQ
+76 YGLKPITSRMPAVAQ

-99 TKMFWTVG
+99 TKMFWTIG
-107 VLLMY
+107 VLLLY
-112 FLLANI
+112 FLLTNI
-118 YIFGVDQAT
+118 YLFGVDQAT

-157 SIIMQLFTGAKIISL
+157 SIIMQLFVGAKIINL

-184 GTQKV
+184 GSQKV
-189 LVLAMIFVEAVPQV
+189 VVVAMIFVEAIPQV
-203 FGYLTPASSVV
+203 FGYLTPSSSIVNSFN
-214 ARFGTA
+214 AA

-225 VLLADAVI
+225 MILVETVI

-267 VSQQIIQGTINWIP
+267 VSQQIVQGSLNWLPQTPGEPI
-281 TNPSVAVSAN
+281 SQL
-291 NPPSGTIPKVLWFL
+291 NPPSGTIPKALWFF
-305 TNYSSSQM
+305 THYTASQM
-313 ASGGWERILLQQPN
+313 AGGGWEQVLLHAPN
-327 PIVALVGT
+327 PVVALAGT

-386 NVSMIS
+386 NVSMFS
-392 ILLWSNPTLSHF
+392 ILLWSNPTLTHF
-404 PVLGHQWW
+404 PLIGHQWW
-412 VGTYPSADFARTN
+412 IGSYPASATAAQAM
-425 GISQSQPI
+425 GISQTTPLS
-433 GGGAYYL
+433 GGAYYL
-440 STVNGLEAWLLP
+440 STVNGLESWLLP
-452 MLNAQIYGAF
+452 LLNYQLYGNF
-462 LFGHTWWEGLVHVG
+462 LVNHQWWQALIHVA
-476 VYFGAMVGGSILFAK
+476 VYFSVMVAGSIMFAK

-506 QIESTGMQI
+506 QIEASGMQI

-539 SGASVGALAAG
+539 SGAAVGALAAG
-550 ADLIGTLGNASGTG
+550 ADLIGTVGNASGTG
-564 VLLMVGIIINLYEAM
+564 VLLTVGIIINLYEAM

-586 MNPLFRRFLGG
+586 MNPLLRRFLGG

>member
-1 MRLSAAPTHRM
+1 MVD
-12 AEEEIPRDPRWAI
+12 EEIPRDNRWAI
-25 PLAAIGAILLA
+25 ALAVVGVAFLA
-36 IIWYWEQPTLLAFG
+36 LIWYWGRPTWLGFG
-50 LVTAAIA
+50 FAALIVFVVTSV
-57 AILGLLYLGL
+57 LYLGL
-67 SYNGSKSKL
+67 SYQGSRSRL
-76 YGLKPLTTRMPAVSQ
+76 YGLKPITTRMPAVAQ

-99 TKMFWTVG
+99 TKMFWTIG
-107 VLLMY
+107 VLLTY
-112 FLLANI
+112 FLLTNI
-118 YIFGVDQAT
+118 YLFGVDQQT
-127 VIDLFAS
+127 IIDLFAS
-134 YRAILAGAQGTLMH
+134 YRAILAGAQGTLMD

-157 SIIMQLFTGAKIISL
+157 SIIMQLFVGAKIINL

-189 LVLAMIFVEAVPQV
+189 LVVAMIFIEAVPQV
-203 FGYLTPASSVV
+203 FGYISPSSSLVSSL
-214 ARFGTA
+214 GSL

-225 VLLADAVI
+225 VLFANTI
-233 IAQLVFGSYLVFLM
+233 IVVQLVFGSYLVFLM

-267 VSQQIIQGTINWIP
+267 VSQQIVQGTLNWVP
-281 TNPSVAVSAN
+281 QNPGVAIGTG
-291 NPPSGTIPKVLWFL
+291 NPPSGTIPKTIYFFTHL
-305 TNYSSSQM
+305 SASQM
-313 ASGGWERILLQQPN
+313 AGGGWELVLLRAPN
-327 PIVALVGT
+327 PVIALVGT

-346 STRIELPLSHAEA
+346 STRIELPLSHAES

-386 NVSMIS
+386 NVSVFT
-392 ILLWSNPTLSHF
+392 ILLWTNPTLIHF
-404 PVLGHQWW
+404 PLIGHQWW
-412 VGTYPSADFARTN
+412 IGSYPTSTQASTM
-425 GISQSQPI
+425 GISQTQPLT
-433 GGGAYYL
+433 GGAYYF
-440 STVNGLEAWLLP
+440 STVNGLESWLLP
-452 MLNAQIYGAF
+452 ILNYQQYGSF
-462 LFGHTWWEGLVHVG
+462 LYGHSWWQGLVHVA

-506 QIESTGMQI
+506 QIEASGMQI

-539 SGASVGALAAG
+539 SGAAVGALAAG

-586 MNPLFRRFLGG
+586 MNPLLRRFLGG
-597 ES
+597 ET

>member
-1 MRLSAAPTHRM
+1 M
-12 AEEEIPRDPRWAI
+12 AEEEIPRDVRWAI
-25 PLAAIGAILLA
+25 PLGLIAAAVTALF
-36 IIWYWEQPTLLAFG
+36 WYWDQPTLLG
-50 LVTAAIA
+50 LVFMAAGMA
-57 AILGLLYLGL
+57 AVMGLLYLGL
-67 SYNGSKSKL
+67 SYTGPKSRL
-76 YGLKPLTTRMPAVSQ
+76 YGLKPLSSRLPAIAQ

-99 TKMFWTVG
+99 TKMFWTILV
-107 VLLMY
+107 VLMY
-112 FLLANI
+112 FLLTNI
-118 YIFGVDQAT
+118 YLFGVDQQT
-127 VIDLFAS
+127 IIDLFAS

-148 LGIGPIVTG
+148 LGIGPIVTA
-157 SIIMQLFTGAKIISL
+157 SIIMQLFVGAKIINL

-184 GTQKV
+184 GSQKV
-189 LVLAMIFVEAVPQV
+189 LVIVMIFVESIPQV
-203 FGYLTPASSVV
+203 FGYLSPGASLVSGLNT
-214 ARFGTA
+214 F

-225 VLLADAVI
+225 VLLANTI
-233 IAQLVFGSYLVFLM
+233 IVAQLVFGCYLVFLM

-267 VSQQIIQGTINWIP
+267 VSQQIVQGTLNWLP
-281 TNPSVAVSAN
+281 QGGTGSGAN
-291 NPPSGTIPKVLWFL
+291 LPSGALPKLIYLL
-305 TNYSSSQM
+305 TNYSASNL
-313 ASGGWERILLQQPN
+313 ASGGWTQILLQPPN
-327 PIVALVGT
+327 PIIALVGT
-335 AAIFFLVAWTE
+335 AVIFFIVAWTE

-386 NVSMIS
+386 NVSVIT
-392 ILLWSNPTLSHF
+392 ILLWTNPALAHF
-404 PVLGHQWW
+404 PLIGHQWW
-412 VGTYPSADFARTN
+412 IGSYPASASAATTL
-425 GISQSQPI
+425 GVTQTTPLT
-433 GGGAYYL
+433 GGAWYL
-440 STVNGLEAWLLP
+440 QTPNGLASWLLP
-452 MLNAQIYGAF
+452 LINFQTYQTY
-462 LFGHTWWEGLVHVG
+462 LVGHAWWQGLIHVA

-506 QIESTGMQI
+506 QIEASGMQI

-539 SGASVGALAAG
+539 SGAAVGALAAG
-550 ADLIGTLGNASGTG
+550 ADLIGTVGNASGTG
-564 VLLMVGIIINLYEAM
+564 VLLLVGIIINLYEAM

-586 MNPLFRRFLGG
+586 MNPLLRRFIGG

>member
-1 MRLSAAPTHRM
+1 M
-12 AEEEIPRDPRWAI
+12 AEEEIPRDRRWAF
-25 PLAAIGAILLA
+25 PLLVLGVVILSIL
-36 IIWYWEQPTLLAFG
+36 WFWEQPTILAFG
-50 LVTAAIA
+50 LVAAAVA
-57 AILGLLYLGL
+57 AVLGLLYLGL
-67 SYNGSKSKL
+67 SYNGSRSKL
-76 YGLKPLTTRMPAVSQ
+76 YGLKPLTTRMPAVTQ

-99 TKMFWTVG
+99 TKMFWTIG
-107 VLLMY
+107 VLLLY
-112 FLLANI
+112 FLLTNI
-118 YIFGVDQAT
+118 YLFGVDQAT

-157 SIIMQLFTGAKIISL
+157 SIIMQLFTGAKIINL

-179 KGMYQ
+179 KGVYQ

-189 LVLAMIFVEAVPQV
+189 IVIAMIFIEAVPQV
-203 FGYLTPASSVV
+203 YGYLTPSASIVS
-214 ARFGTA
+214 ALGQA

-225 VLLADAVI
+225 LMLANTVI

-267 VSQQIIQGTINWIP
+267 VSQQIIQGTLNWVP
-281 TNPSVAVSAN
+281 QNPAAAVSFS
-291 NPPSGTIPKVLWFL
+291 NPPSGTIPKTIYFL
-305 TNYSSSQM
+305 THLTAQQM
-313 ASGGWERILLQQPN
+313 AGGGWEQILLRQPN
-327 PIVALVGT
+327 PIIALVGT

-392 ILLWSNPTLSHF
+392 ILLWTNPTLIHF
-404 PVLGHQWW
+404 PLFGHQWW
-412 VGTYPSADFARTN
+412 VGAYPTAAQASAIGVSQTTP
-425 GISQSQPI
+425 IS
-433 GGGAYYL
+433 GAAYYL
-440 STVNGLEAWLLP
+440 STVNGLESWLLP
-452 MLNAQIYGAF
+452 LINFQTYGQF
-462 LFGHTWWEGLVHVG
+462 LLHHSWWQGLIHVG

-506 QIESTGMQI
+506 QIEASGMQI

-539 SGASVGALAAG
+539 SGAAVGALAAG

-586 MNPLFRRFLGG
+586 MNPLLRRFLGG

>member
-1 MRLSAAPTHRM
+1 M
-12 AEEEIPRDPRWAI
+12 AEEEIPRDRRWVV
-25 PLAAIGAILLA
+25 PLLVLGAIVLT
-36 IIWYWEQPTLLAFG
+36 IVWFWEVPTLIAFG
-50 LVTAAIA
+50 IITAAVA
-57 AILGLLYLGL
+57 AILALLYLGL
-67 SYNGSKSKL
+67 SYNGPHSKL
-76 YGLKPLTTRMPAVSQ
+76 YGLKPLTSRMPAIAQ

-99 TKMFWTVG
+99 TKLAWTIG
-107 VLLMY
+107 ILLMY
-112 FLLANI
+112 FLLTNI
-118 YIFGVDQAT
+118 YLFGVDQAT

-157 SIIMQLFTGAKIISL
+157 SIIMQLFTGAKIINL
-172 DLTDDED
+172 DLTDDQD
-179 KGMYQ
+179 KGTYQ

-189 LVLAMIFVEAVPQV
+189 VVIAMIFIEAIPQV
-203 FGYLTPASSVV
+203 FGYLTPSASLVSSL
-214 ARFGTA
+214 GLA

-225 VLLADAVI
+225 LLLANTII

-267 VSQQIIQGTINWIP
+267 VSQQIIQGTLNWIP
-281 TNPSVAVSAN
+281 QTPGAAISAS
-291 NPPSGTIPKVLWFL
+291 NPPSGTIPKTIYFL
-305 TNYSSSQM
+305 THYSASQM
-313 ASGGWERILLQQPN
+313 AGGGWEQVLLRAPN

-335 AAIFFLVAWTE
+335 AVIFFLVAWTE

-386 NVSMIS
+386 NVSMVT
-392 ILLWSNPTLSHF
+392 ILLWTNPTLIHF
-404 PVLGHQWW
+404 PLLGHQWW
-412 VGTYPSADFARTN
+412 IGSYPTATQATAM
-425 GISQSQPI
+425 GVSQTTPLS
-433 GGGAYYL
+433 GGAYYL
-440 STVNGLEAWLLP
+440 STVNGLESWLLP
-452 MLNAQIYGAF
+452 ILNYGQYGGF
-462 LFGHTWWEGLVHVG
+462 LVGHTWWQGLVHVA

-506 QIESTGMQI
+506 QIEASGMQI

-539 SGASVGALAAG
+539 SGAAVGSLAAG

-586 MNPLFRRFLGG
+586 MNPLLRRFLGG

>member
-1 MRLSAAPTHRM
+1 MFTVLS
-12 AEEEIPRDPRWAI
+12 
-25 PLAAIGAILLA
+25 L
-36 IIWYWEQPTLLAFG
+36 FF
-50 LVTAAIA
+50 
-57 AILGLLYLGL
+57 LGL
-67 SYNGSKSKL
+67 SYDGPKSKL
-76 YGLKPLTTRMPAVSQ
+76 YGLKPVTSRMPAVAQ

-99 TKMFWTVG
+99 TKIFWTVG

-112 FLLANI
+112 FFLTNI
-118 YIFGVDQAT
+118 FLYGVDQQS
-127 VIDLFAS
+127 VIDLFQS
-134 YRAILAGAQGTLMH
+134 YRAILAGQQGTLMH

-157 SIIMQLFTGAKIISL
+157 SIIMQLFTGAKIINL

-189 LVLAMIFVEAVPQV
+189 MVIAMIFVEAIPQV
-203 FGYLTPASSVV
+203 FGYLTPSNSLISALNGS
-214 ARFGTA
+214 

-225 VLLADAVI
+225 PLLAGAI
-233 IAQLVFGSYLVFLM
+233 IVAQLVFGSYLVFLM

-267 VSQQIIQGTINWIP
+267 VSQQIVQGTLNWLPASGGTP
-281 TNPSVAVSAN
+281 TAA
-291 NPPSGTIPKVLWFL
+291 NPPSGTIPKAIFFF
-305 TNYSSSQM
+305 THYNAGQM
-313 ASGGWERILLQQPN
+313 ASGGWEQVLLHAPN
-327 PIVALVGT
+327 PVVALAGT

-372 ASNIPVILMSALLA
+372 ASNIPVILMAALLA
-386 NVSMIS
+386 NVSMFS
-392 ILLWSNPTLSHF
+392 ILLWTNPALQHF
-404 PVLGHQWW
+404 PLLGHNQYI
-412 VGTYPSADFARTN
+412 GYYAPSAQVAQQM
-425 GISQSQPI
+425 GVSQTTPL

-440 STVNGLEAWLLP
+440 STVNGLESWLLP
-452 MLNAQIYGAF
+452 LLNYQTYGSF
-462 LFGHTWWEGLVHVG
+462 LVGHSWWQDLAHVG
-476 VYFGAMVGGSILFAK
+476 IYFSVMVLGSILFAK

-506 QIESTGMQI
+506 QIEASGMQI

-521 PRVLRRVLERY
+521 PRVLRRVLARY

-539 SGASVGALAAG
+539 SGAAVGALAAG
-550 ADLIGTLGNASGTG
+550 ADLIGTVGNASGTG
-564 VLLMVGIIINLYEAM
+564 VLLTVGIIINLYEAM

-586 MNPLFRRFLGG
+586 MNPLLRRFLGG
-597 ES
+597 E

>member
-1 MRLSAAPTHRM
+1 MPVDD
-12 AEEEIPRDPRWAI
+12 EVPRDPRWAV
-25 PLAAIGAILLA
+25 PLLVLGVVILSLVWFWDKPSLLGLGLIGVGLLA
-36 IIWYWEQPTLLAFG
+36 ILSLM
-50 LVTAAIA
+50 
-57 AILGLLYLGL
+57 YLGL
-67 SYNGSKSKL
+67 SYAGPKSKL
-76 YGLKPLTTRMPAVSQ
+76 YGLKPITTRMPAVAQ

-112 FLLANI
+112 FLLTNI
-118 YIFGVDQAT
+118 YLFGVDQAT
-127 VIDLFAS
+127 VVDLFAS

-157 SIIMQLFTGAKIISL
+157 SIIMQLFTGAKIIGL

-179 KGMYQ
+179 KGVYQ

-189 LVLAMIFVEAVPQV
+189 VVLSMIFVEAIPQV
-203 FGYLTPASSVV
+203 FGYLSPSTSIISSLNL
-214 ARFGTA
+214 A

-225 VLLADAVI
+225 LLLANTII

-267 VSQQIIQGTINWIP
+267 VSQQLIQGTVNWIP
-281 TNPSVAVSAN
+281 TTPSVAVSAA
-291 NPPSGTIPKVLWFL
+291 NPPSGTIPKTLYFL
-305 TNYSSSQM
+305 THYSASQM
-313 ASGGWERILLQQPN
+313 ASGGWEKILLQAPN

-335 AAIFFLVAWTE
+335 AAIFFMVAWTE

-392 ILLWSNPTLSHF
+392 ILLWSNPTLSRF
-404 PVLGHQWW
+404 PIFGHAWW
-412 VGTYPSADFARTN
+412 VGSYPTAAAAQST
-425 GISQSQPI
+425 GISQTQAI
-433 GGGAYYL
+433 TGGAYYL
-440 STVNGLEAWLLP
+440 STPNGLGSWLLP
-452 MLNAQIYGAF
+452 MLNYQTYGSA
-462 LFGHTWWEGLVHVG
+462 LFGHTWWQGLVHVA

-491 FWIQTTNMGPEAVAR
+491 FWIQTTNMGPEAVAK
-506 QIESTGMQI
+506 QIEATGMQI

-539 SGASVGALAAG
+539 SGAAVGALAAG

-564 VLLMVGIIINLYEAM
+564 VLLTVGIIINLYEAM

-586 MNPLFRRFLGG
+586 MNPLLRRFLGG

>member
-1 MRLSAAPTHRM
+1 M
-12 AEEEIPRDPRWAI
+12 ADEEIPRDPRWAI
-25 PLAAIGAILLA
+25 PLAVLGAVLLAVVWFWTAPTLVGFIVIGAS
-36 IIWYWEQPTLLAFG
+36 
-50 LVTAAIA
+50 IA
-57 AILGLLYLGL
+57 VVLGVLYLGL
-67 SYNGSKSKL
+67 SYSGSRSKL
-76 YGLKPLTTRMPAVSQ
+76 YGLKPLTTRMPAVTQ

-99 TKMFWTVG
+99 TKLFWTIG
-107 VLLMY
+107 VLLLY
-112 FLLANI
+112 FLLTNI
-118 YIFGVDQAT
+118 FLFGVDQAT

-134 YRAILAGAQGTLMH
+134 YRAILAGAQGTLMD

-157 SIIMQLFTGAKIISL
+157 SIIMQLFTGAKIINL

-189 LVLAMIFVEAVPQV
+189 LVIAMILVEAVPQV
-203 FGYLTPASSVV
+203 FGYVTPSASFVTTLG
-214 ARFGTA
+214 AA

-225 VLLADAVI
+225 LLLANTII

-267 VSQQIIQGTINWIP
+267 VSQQIVQGTLNWLP
-281 TNPSVAVSAN
+281 GTPSSPISAL
-291 NPPSGTIPKVLWFL
+291 NPPSGTIPKTIWFL
-305 TNYSSSQM
+305 THYSASSM
-313 ASGGWERILLQQPN
+313 AGGGWEQVLLRQPN

-386 NVSMIS
+386 NVSLFT
-392 ILLWSNPTLSHF
+392 ILLWSNGALSRF
-404 PVLGHQWW
+404 PLLGHQWW
-412 VGTYPSADFARTN
+412 VGGYPSAAAAAST
-425 GISQSQPI
+425 GVSQTQPI
-433 GGGAYYL
+433 SGGAYYL
-440 STVNGLEAWLLP
+440 STVNGLESWLLP
-452 MLNAQIYGAF
+452 ILNYQTYSSF
-462 LFGHTWWEGLVHVG
+462 LYNHTWWQGLIHV
-476 VYFGAMVGGSILFAK
+476 VVFFGAMVGGSILFAK

-506 QIESTGMQI
+506 QIEASGMQI

-539 SGASVGALAAG
+539 SGAAVGALAAG

-564 VLLMVGIIINLYEAM
+564 VLLMVGILINLYEAM

-586 MNPLFRRFLGG
+586 INPLLRRFLGG